1 MNTFLTTSGLGSSG
15 DPKGMLPSGFKAG
28 PWVVELELGRGGMG
42 SVYAVNHEGIGK
54 RAALKVI
61 HQLLGPAHA
70 DRMIVEAR
78 VVNRVGHPNIV
89 DIFDTGTLPDGR
101 PYIVMERLDGRSL
114 AQRVKLGKILPTEV
128 IQILR
133 PVAEALI
140 AAHDAGVIHRDLKTD
155 NVFLCDDPPHVKL
168 LDWGIAKE
176 ISNDARRTVEGIVV
190 GTPHYLSP
198 EQARA
203 GEVTTKSDVYSFG
216 VVAYE
221 LFLEQLP
228 FEADSAVEIMMQHL
242 RSAPPRPSELWPDIP
257 ASLERLLLD
266 MLAKEPDERPSM
278 IEVARRLDEVAA
290 EIELRKA
297 AATIAP
303 ASSANLPA
311 ALRPGRSY
319 MRAATPH
326 ELAATEFAGESRR
339 FRVGSRR
346 WQYAIGVAALMM
358 SSVFFVIT
366 RESDSAADG
375 DLPAKEPASLI
386 AAPPPVMPAASI
398 ATPAIASANTADTVS
413 QDTLVAPAS
422 STELATSTAPV
433 AEALL
438 EPTPTHAAPP
448 VARSLPSTPSTR
460 IVREVRRYTGGAAT
474 TSRSVLHPLGPATG
488 APATALT
495 NAMSFE
501 APKPSSPP
509 PTPLA
514 KKLRLDPDG
523 TLDPYK

>member
-1 MNTFLTTSGLGSSG
+1 MNTFLTTSGLGSST
-15 DPKGMLPSGFKAG
+15 DPKGMLPSGYKAG
-28 PWVVELELGRGGMG
+28 PWVVERELGRGGMG

-70 DRMIVEAR
+70 DRMLVEAR
-78 VVNRVGHPNIV
+78 VVNMVAHPNIV
-89 DIFDTGTLPDGR
+89 DIFDTGTLADGR
-101 PYIVMERLDGRSL
+101 PYIVMERLEGRSL
-114 AQRVKLGKILPTEV
+114 AQRAKMGKILPSEV
-128 IQILR
+128 LQILR

-155 NVFLCDDPPHVKL
+155 NVFLCDEPPHVKL

-228 FEADSAVEIMMQHL
+228 FEAESAVEIMMQHL
-242 RSAPPRPSELWPDIP
+242 RSTPPRPSELWPDIP
-257 ASLERLLLD
+257 ASLEKLLLE
-266 MLAKEPDERPSM
+266 MLAKEPDERPTM

-290 EIELRKA
+290 EIELRRA
-297 AATIAP
+297 AITIAP
-303 ASSANLPA
+303 ASSSDMPA
-311 ALRPGRSY
+311 ALRPARAY
-319 MRAATPH
+319 MRPATPH
-326 ELAATEFAGESRR
+326 ELAATDLASESRS

-358 SSVFFVIT
+358 SSIFFVIT

-375 DLPAKEPASLI
+375 ELPQAPASLV
-386 AAPPPVMPAASI
+386 AAPPKAAPV
-398 ATPAIASANTADTVS
+398 ATPTAVAANTPDTVS

-422 STELATSTAPV
+422 SAELATPPAPV
-433 AEALL
+433 AEASL
-438 EPTPTHAAPP
+438 EPASTHAAPP
-448 VARSLPSTPSTR
+448 VVRSLPNTR

-474 TSRSVLHPLGPATG
+474 TRSIIHPIEPATG
-488 APATALT
+488 AAAVT

-514 KKLRLDPDG
+514 KKPRLDPDG
-523 TLDPYK
+523 TLEPYR